1 MTDKAGSN
9 AAGNDLGKVMSIA
22 RLTELLAAYG
32 ASPQRWPAD
41 ERAVAQT
48 LLAHIDRLGT
58 AEERAALR
66 AALDEARALDDVLA
80 DAFAPLPDA
89 AMARLTAAVAFPPPR
104 GGPARTGARTGAR
117 ETRGFS
123 LFDLFG
129 VVFKPAAAVG
139 AVMAALG
146 LFVGFS
152 VDPAYSNGDGS
163 DYSVSQNVDASFGL
177 LGEGENGQ

>member
-1 MTDKAGSN
+1 MTDKAADN
-9 AAGNDLGKVMSIA
+9 AADKARDKVMSIA

-32 ASPQRWPAD
+32 ASPRRWPAE
-41 ERAVAQT
+41 ERAVTQT
-48 LLAHIDRLGT
+48 LLAHIDSLGT
-58 AEERAALR
+58 AEERAVLR
-66 AALDEARALDDVLA
+66 AALDEARALDSALQ

-104 GGPARTGARTGAR
+104 GQARNPAREARSFG
-117 ETRGFS
+117 

-129 VVFKPAAAVG
+129 VAFKPAAAVG
-139 AVMAALG
+139 ATMAALG
-146 LFVGFS
+146 LVVGFA

-163 DYSVSQNVDASFGL
+163 DYTVSQSADAGFGP